1 MGGQSTCAS
10 TACHGSLRASPLLG
24 GALKSEFDGPL
35 RPCPRPYS
43 SRGWYRACPVAL
55 FALTTL
61 RRSCRGRGSV
71 RVARVPT
78 QVLHAVS
85 RKLSIPAF
93 VPGRRA
99 PCCTERHPLGQR
111 P

>member
-1 MGGQSTCAS
+1 MGRPAEVGEQQRAARRRLLGQSTCAS
-10 TACHGSLRASPLLG
+10 TACHGSLRASPLVG

-43 SRGWYRACPVAL
+43 SRGWYRACPLAL

-61 RRSCRGRGSV
+61 RRSCRGRG
-71 RVARVPT
+71 VPA

-93 VPGRRA
+93 VP
-99 PCCTERHPLGQR
+99 
-111 P
+111 